1 MAAKSATPN
10 STPRMTVDVLVVG
23 AGPSGLFS
31 AIELARH
38 GVQARV
44 IEREPEP
51 HRQARATSIQPG
63 TLELLAD
70 AGLADE
76 MLAASEHLRFVRLLG
91 PNLDVIHETDFAG
104 TGCRWEFQCSLP
116 QWRTEQVLSERLS
129 ELGVTVQRGVA
140 ASSIES
146 KGDSLLVV
154 LEYAGGRTEQVEAGW
169 LIGAGGAHSLTRASM
184 VQELAGGTYP
194 GTALV
199 ADVRIRG
206 GPPRNG
212 AAIIATAQGYVLL
225 APLPEDRW
233 VTFIGDLADA
243 EVERLGEATSHGAV
257 AASMEYRLG
266 SGVALEE
273 VAWASL
279 FRMHRR
285 IAPRLAG
292 ERRFLLGDAGHLSSP
307 FGGEGMNSG
316 LHDACNLGWKLAL
329 AVRGHAGPGL
339 IESFEVERL
348 SADRHVL
355 EVSGQLHA
363 LAHATV
369 ESARTGIRSPAPSLD
384 EAADLLRARCML
396 DVSYAQSA
404 LVGEYVAD
412 GARPPLR
419 PATGTRYPDGD
430 TLTGTNHQVLLFGD
444 ADEAGTARLRDR
456 WTELVDVTP
465 VGDHAPSSALLIR
478 PDGYVGYRAT
488 PADAAGLKALDVHL
502 SGYMVRT
509 RADVAAGK

>member
-1 MAAKSATPN
+1 
-10 STPRMTVDVLVVG
+10 MTVDVLVVG

-63 TLELLAD
+63 TLELLAR
-70 AGLADE
+70 AGIADE
-76 MLAASEHLRFVRLLG
+76 MLAASEHLRFVRLLDADL
-91 PNLDVIHETDFAG
+91 NVISETDFAG

-116 QWRTEQVLSERLS
+116 QWRTEQVLSERLF

-146 KGDSLLVV
+146 NGDSLLVA
-154 LEYAGGRTEQVEAGW
+154 LQYPDGRREQVEAGW
-169 LIGAGGAHSLTRASM
+169 VIGAGGAHSLTRASI
-184 VQELAGGTYP
+184 VQELAGSTYP

-199 ADVRIRG
+199 ADVRIRE

-243 EVERLGEATSHGAV
+243 EVERLREATSQEAV
-257 AASMEYRLG
+257 AASMQLRLG
-266 SGVALEE
+266 TRVALEQ

-329 AVRGHAGPGL
+329 AVRGHAAPGL

-355 EVSGQLHA
+355 EVSDQLHA
-363 LAHATV
+363 LAHGAV
-369 ESARTGIRSPAPSLD
+369 ESARTGIRTPPPPPD
-384 EAADLLRARCML
+384 EAAALLRSRCML
-396 DVSYAQSA
+396 DVSYAESA

-412 GARPPLR
+412 GARPPAH

-430 TLTGTNHQVLLFGD
+430 TLTGTNHQVLLFGA
-444 ADEAGTARLRDR
+444 ADQAGASRLRDR
-456 WTELVDVTP
+456 WAGLVDVNP
-465 VGDHAPSSALLIR
+465 VRDHAPSSALLIR

-488 PADAAGLKALDVHL
+488 PADAAGLKALDAHL
-502 SGYMVRT
+502 SRYMVVPS
-509 RADVAAGK
+509 AGGAAGK

>member
-1 MAAKSATPN
+1 
-10 STPRMTVDVLVVG
+10 MTVDVLVVG

-38 GVQARV
+38 GVRARV
-44 IEREPEP
+44 VEREPEP

-63 TLELLAD
+63 TLELLAR
-70 AGLADE
+70 AGLANGI
-76 MLAASEHLRFVRLLG
+76 LAASEHIRFVRLMDA
-91 PNLDVIHETDFAG
+91 NLDVISETDFAG

-116 QWRTEQVLSERLS
+116 QWRTEQVLSDRLND
-129 ELGVTVQRGVA
+129 LGVTVHRGVA

-146 KGDSLLVV
+146 RGDGLLVG
-154 LEYAGGRTEQVEAGW
+154 LEYADGRTEQVEAGW
-169 LIGAGGAHSLTRASM
+169 VIGAGGAHSLTRASL
-184 VQELAGGTYP
+184 VQELTGSTYP

-199 ADVRIRG
+199 ADVRIG
-206 GPPRNG
+206 EGPPRDG
-212 AAIIATAQGYVLL
+212 AAIVATAQGYVLL

-233 VTFIGDLADA
+233 LTFIGDLADA
-243 EVERLGEATSHGAV
+243 EVEGLREAMSHGTV
-257 AASMEYRLG
+257 AASMQQRLG
-266 SGVALEE
+266 TRVALEE

-329 AVRGHAGPGL
+329 AVHGHAAPGL

-355 EVSGQLHA
+355 EVSDQLHA
-363 LAHATV
+363 LAHGAV
-369 ESARTGIRSPAPSLD
+369 ESARSGISTPPPPPDETAAMLRS
-384 EAADLLRARCML
+384 RCML

-412 GARPPLR
+412 GARPPAH

-430 TLTGTNHQVLLFGD
+430 TLTGTKHHVLLYGD
-444 ADEAGTARLRDR
+444 ADESGAARLRDR
-456 WTELVDVTP
+456 WTGLVDVTR
-465 VGDHAPSSALLIR
+465 VDDHAPSSALLIR

-488 PADAAGLKALDVHL
+488 PADAAGLRALEAHL
-502 SGYMVRT
+502 SGYMVP
-509 RADVAAGK
+509 

>member
-1 MAAKSATPN
+1 
-10 STPRMTVDVLVVG
+10 MTVDVLVIG

-38 GVQARV
+38 GVTARV
-44 IEREPEP
+44 VEREPEP

-63 TLELLAD
+63 TLELLARAAVVD
-70 AGLADE
+70 GL
-76 MLAASEHLRFVRLLG
+76 LAASEHLRFGRLVD
-91 PNLDVIHETDFAG
+91 PNLEVISELDFAG

-116 QWRTEQVLSERLS
+116 QWRTEQVLSDRLS
-129 ELGVTVQRGVA
+129 ELGVAVERGVS

-146 KGDSLLVV
+146 RADRV
-154 LEYAGGRTEQVEAGW
+154 LAALEHADGTKEIVEAGW
-169 LIGAGGAHSLTRASM
+169 VVGAGGAHSVTRASM
-184 VQELAGGTYP
+184 VEELAGSTYP

-199 ADVRIRG
+199 ADARISG

-212 AAIIATAQGYVLL
+212 SAIIATAQGYVLL
-225 APLPEDRW
+225 APLPEQRW
-233 VTFIGDLADA
+233 ITFIGDLADA
-243 EVERLGEATSHGAV
+243 EVERLRTDTSHEAV
-257 AASMEYRLG
+257 AASVKQRLG
-266 SGVALEE
+266 TKVVLDE

-329 AVRGHAGPGL
+329 AVHGHAAPGL

-355 EVSGQLHA
+355 EVSDQLHA
-363 LAHATV
+363 LVQAAV
-369 ESARTGIRSPAPSLD
+369 ESARTGIPIPPPTPDDLVAIVRS
-384 EAADLLRARCML
+384 RCML

-404 LVGEYVAD
+404 LVGEYIAD
-412 GARPPLR
+412 GARQ
-419 PATGTRYPDGD
+419 PAHPAIGTCYPEGD
-430 TLTGTNHQVLLFGD
+430 ALTGTNHQVVLFGD
-444 ADEAGTARLRDR
+444 ADEAGAARLRDR
-456 WTELVDVTP
+456 WAGLVDVTRAN
-465 VGDHAPSSALLIR
+465 DHAPSSALLIR
-478 PDGYVGYRAT
+478 PDGYVGYRAM
-488 PADAAGLKALDVHL
+488 PADAAGLQALDAHL
-502 SGYMVRT
+502 RGYMVPP
-509 RADVAAGK
+509 RARGLAEK